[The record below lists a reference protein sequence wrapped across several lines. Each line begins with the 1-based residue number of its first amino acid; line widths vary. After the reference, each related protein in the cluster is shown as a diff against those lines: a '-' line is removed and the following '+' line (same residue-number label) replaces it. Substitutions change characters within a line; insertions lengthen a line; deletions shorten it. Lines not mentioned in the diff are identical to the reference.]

1 MKLITLI
8 TVSRIS
14 PRLFLTQAGPV
25 IGLSLMMVLAITPA
39 PVMAQS
45 SPLEVLERV
54 ESLEQAMK
62 DIRRIL
68 EEDMR
73 AIKQSLEGNQG
84 NSARDLSTTRNQIE
98 KLSDQITVLS
108 NRMERILGVASD
120 NEFRLLRVEKRVES
134 LMRMGI
140 ENSIAQTAPSS
151 PSGIGAGTPPSSSL
165 QSSENQEALW
175 SIDNETLNSELTVRE
190 PGSEDTLAASGAEQP
205 LAAVDPLADNVSTT
219 TGLDQPEAN
228 PVAEPVEVVSVLPNA
243 DADEQYRFALGKALQ
258 NDLDMAEQAFDE
270 FISVNP
276 DHSRAADASFWLGRV
291 QFMRGS
297 YEKAAMT
304 FSEFQ
309 TSWPNDA
316 RVEKT
321 TLWIGEAVTNF
332 ATKEEVC
339 ELLVSL
345 PSLVPNPTESF
356 FERLDKLKL
365 TAACPE

>member
-8 TVSRIS
+8 PVSRIS

-25 IGLSLMMVLAITPA
+25 IGLALMMVLAITPA

-205 LAAVDPLADNVSTT
+205 L
-219 TGLDQPEAN
+219 
-228 PVAEPVEVVSVLPNA
+228 
-243 DADEQYRFALGKALQ
+243 
-258 NDLDMAEQAFDE
+258 
-270 FISVNP
+270 
-276 DHSRAADASFWLGRV
+276 
-291 QFMRGS
+291 
-297 YEKAAMT
+297 
-304 FSEFQ
+304 
-309 TSWPNDA
+309 
-316 RVEKT
+316 
-321 TLWIGEAVTNF
+321 
-332 ATKEEVC
+332 
-339 ELLVSL
+339 SL
-345 PSLVPNPTESF
+345 IHI
-356 FERLDKLKL
+356 
-365 TAACPE
+365 